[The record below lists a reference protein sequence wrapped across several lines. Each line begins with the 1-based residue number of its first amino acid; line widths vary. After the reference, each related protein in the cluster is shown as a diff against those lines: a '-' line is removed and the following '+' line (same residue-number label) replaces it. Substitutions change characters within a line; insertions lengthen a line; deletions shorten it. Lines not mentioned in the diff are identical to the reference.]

1 MSTESKTQHE
11 ILKLRLEG
19 TTLEFY
25 QHVAKA
31 ADVSLETVL
40 AVMTAIYLVKTTQNQ
55 GGTLEFAK
63 AKVSESKE

>member
-1 MSTESKTQHE
+1 MSTESKAQYGTLE
-11 ILKLRLEG
+11 LRLEG

-40 AVMTAIYLVKTTQNQ
+40 AVMAAIYLVKNIQDR
-55 GGTLEFAK
+55 GGALESAK
-63 AKVSESKE
+63 VKVSESKE